1 MVLIMLAFSAELINA
16 LNICTK
22 SYKKDVSMK
31 QIKHKYLNFKH
42 VLDT

>member
-1 MVLIMLAFSAELINA
+1 MSLIMLAFSTELINA

-22 SYKKDVSMK
+22 SYKKMLSIK
-31 QIKHKYLNFKH
+31 QIKHKNLNLKY